1 MRKEELLIKELAEVT
16 GTDVAL
22 DASGTC
28 ELVADGNLVVMRYRE
43 ASADWLCFGVVLD
56 GGDEELPCG
65 TLAKA
70 LEMNLFGAET
80 GGFHLGLHGNA
91 LVLSD
96 AVPTLDLTAE
106 AFAERLLALSRQIMS
121 ISERLD
127 GPESSESGLAKETI
141 LAALDERFIQV

>member
-1 MRKEELLIKELAEVT
+1 MSKEELLIKELAEVT

-22 DASGTC
+22 DASGIC

-43 ASADWLCFGVVLD
+43 ASEDWLCFGVALD
-56 GGDEELPCG
+56 GGDDELPRG

-70 LEMNLFGAET
+70 LELGLFGAET

-96 AVPTLDLTAE
+96 VVPSLELTAE
-106 AFAERLLALSRQIMS
+106 AFAERLLALSRQITS
-121 ISERLD
+121 VSERLE
-127 GPESSESGLAKETI
+127 GAESVEPGLGEETI
-141 LAALDERFIQV
+141 PAALDERFIQV